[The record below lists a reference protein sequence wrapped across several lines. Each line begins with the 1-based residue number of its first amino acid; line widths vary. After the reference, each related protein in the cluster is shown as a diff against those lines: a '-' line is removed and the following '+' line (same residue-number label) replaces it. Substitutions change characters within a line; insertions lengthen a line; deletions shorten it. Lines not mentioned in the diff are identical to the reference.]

1 MDADSSQIA
10 VIEDIKAG
18 KNIVVEGPLGT
29 GKSQTITN
37 IIAELLVQG
46 KSVLFVSEKMEALKV
61 VKNRIDNAGLGD
73 LCLEIHSE
81 KTKKKEVLDEL
92 KRTLDK
98 PAPKLVNIDQDINEL
113 QNLKKELNDYTS
125 VLHEPVRKRGIS
137 LYGLYGLKEE
147 VRLYF
152 FKKSRLMP
160 RAEFSDPDK
169 WNNDQWNEANNTLE
183 KLAEIL
189 PSIKIVS
196 YNPWRGCEPGD
207 LLPPELEKF
216 DKLID
221 QLSQSITDLESSIKK
236 LVNFTGNY
244 TPSSECEL
252 IPLIEATKVV
262 VSINQLDENILRNP
276 EWNSPKREP
285 EKLISELNK
294 YQELNSIIQE
304 KFQNSIFELD
314 AAFFKSLSSSFF
326 KFLNPKYKK
335 MKREIQS
342 CYNSRPPSDDT
353 KILEDLNY
361 LFDFKLANANLK
373 KLESEGKKC
382 FGNYWENEQTDPQL
396 LKNLNKLIISLRE
409 YMLKYILSDKAFEII
424 SRGSTKEDLNLTIK
438 NTEKIKNN
446 LIVQRNSLFELVNT
460 DYVSVFKINFDEV
473 TFEELKSR
481 LNLWKSEK
489 SSLVS
494 WSQFI
499 NHKNQCLCT
508 VAAPFIKLIDNDDIL
523 GEGLIYTF
531 SGNYVDSLLKI
542 IFREKKILPE
552 FIKEIQDNKIN
563 KFKELDRK
571 IISLNSQRV
580 KAYCNKPNLDSEASR
595 NSEAGILQTEFF
607 RKRGH
612 MPIRK
617 LMTRAGGLIQ
627 KIKPCFMMSPLS
639 IAQYLDPRTT
649 KLPSQV
655 KPEDA
660 IGALLRGNQVVVIGD
675 SCQLPPTNF
684 FDHITE
690 VLDSDPD
697 DDDVGY
703 KDMGSILNMC
713 KGACFP
719 SKSLLWHYRSKH
731 ESLITVSNRE
741 FYENRLYIYPSHM
754 HDSENLGLKF
764 VHLPNTIYD
773 RGKSSINRGEAH
785 AVAKA
790 VLEHYNRFPSKSI
803 GVGTFNT
810 KQQQAILN

>member
-262 VSINQLDENILRNP
+262 VSINQ
-276 EWNSPKREP
+276 
-285 EKLISELNK
+285 
-294 YQELNSIIQE
+294 
-304 KFQNSIFELD
+304 
-314 AAFFKSLSSSFF
+314 
-326 KFLNPKYKK
+326 
-335 MKREIQS
+335 
-342 CYNSRPPSDDT
+342 
-353 KILEDLNY
+353 
-361 LFDFKLANANLK
+361 
-373 KLESEGKKC
+373 
-382 FGNYWENEQTDPQL
+382 
-396 LKNLNKLIISLRE
+396 
-409 YMLKYILSDKAFEII
+409 
-424 SRGSTKEDLNLTIK
+424 
-438 NTEKIKNN
+438 
-446 LIVQRNSLFELVNT
+446 
-460 DYVSVFKINFDEV
+460 
-473 TFEELKSR
+473 
-481 LNLWKSEK
+481 
-489 SSLVS
+489 
-494 WSQFI
+494 
-499 NHKNQCLCT
+499 
-508 VAAPFIKLIDNDDIL
+508 
-523 GEGLIYTF
+523 
-531 SGNYVDSLLKI
+531 
-542 IFREKKILPE
+542 
-552 FIKEIQDNKIN
+552 
-563 KFKELDRK
+563 
-571 IISLNSQRV
+571 
-580 KAYCNKPNLDSEASR
+580 
-595 NSEAGILQTEFF
+595 
-607 RKRGH
+607 
-612 MPIRK
+612 
-617 LMTRAGGLIQ
+617 
-627 KIKPCFMMSPLS
+627 
-639 IAQYLDPRTT
+639 
-649 KLPSQV
+649 
-655 KPEDA
+655 
-660 IGALLRGNQVVVIGD
+660 
-675 SCQLPPTNF
+675 
-684 FDHITE
+684 
-690 VLDSDPD
+690 
-697 DDDVGY
+697 
-703 KDMGSILNMC
+703 
-713 KGACFP
+713 
-719 SKSLLWHYRSKH
+719 
-731 ESLITVSNRE
+731 
-741 FYENRLYIYPSHM
+741 
-754 HDSENLGLKF
+754 
-764 VHLPNTIYD
+764 
-773 RGKSSINRGEAH
+773 
-785 AVAKA
+785 
-790 VLEHYNRFPSKSI
+790 
-803 GVGTFNT
+803 
-810 KQQQAILN
+810 